1 MARPARLENQAGP
14 EGPHMRIMQRTA
26 EEVTILDL
34 NGRMTR
40 NDGHGDVK
48 AVVLPLLNQGHKRLL
63 LNMADVPYMDSTCI
77 GELISVFIIVRNRQ
91 GKLKLVNLT
100 DRMRELFEIAKL
112 VKVFDVFDTE
122 AAALES
128 F

>member
-1 MARPARLENQAGP
+1 
-14 EGPHMRIMQRTA
+14 MRIMQRTA

-48 AVVLPLLNQGHKRLL
+48 AVVLPLLNQRHKRLL